1 MLEQA
6 ACEGTEVQVMKWT
19 QKVGRVNNCVPV
31 IQLLPTPWR
40 MQMEFHL
47 RDLSFMSAE
56 HDVKACHSAGR
67 SITKRHAVS
76 NKLSRWDASVTH
88 MHLTSSHMY
97 STWLMLF
104 YGKFHLLKTFFM
116 DIGKDKRI
124 VDFLAG
130 VHGLG
135 NACKLIFGDN
145 ILEHRTGRLLFYC
158 EGSIS

>member
-1 MLEQA
+1 
-6 ACEGTEVQVMKWT
+6 
-19 QKVGRVNNCVPV
+19 
-31 IQLLPTPWR
+31 
-40 MQMEFHL
+40 MEFHL

-56 HDVKACHSAGR
+56 HAVKACHSAGR

-130 VHGLG
+130 VQGLG
-135 NACKLIFGDN
+135 NACKLFSGTTILN
-145 ILEHRTGRLLFYC
+145 IGPEDSFFIVRALYLRQKLLRH
-158 EGSIS
+158 